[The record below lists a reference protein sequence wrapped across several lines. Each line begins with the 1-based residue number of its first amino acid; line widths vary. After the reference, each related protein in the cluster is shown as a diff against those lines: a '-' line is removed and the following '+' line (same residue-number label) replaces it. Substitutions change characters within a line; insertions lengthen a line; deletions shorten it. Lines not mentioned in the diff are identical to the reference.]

1 MLALLGA
8 KGTAEAQQHLQR
20 IGAAESI
27 SFKFGGPIGD
37 SRPSHLL
44 LHFAKSKSAEIQTR
58 VAEQLFRA
66 HFEDEKDIT
75 ATEVLVE
82 AGVKAGLDTNEI
94 VAWLEGGHLT
104 VVEEEEREVKGRGI
118 KGVPQFVIAGK
129 HRFDGAADVM
139 DLFEA
144 FIEYKEGKE

>member
-1 MLALLGA
+1 MVALLGA
-8 KGTAEAQQHLQR
+8 KGTTDAQQYLQR
-20 IGAAESI
+20 VGAGESI
-27 SFKFGGPIGD
+27 NFKFGGPIGN

-44 LHFAKSKSAEIQTR
+44 LHLAKSKSAEIQTR

-82 AGVKAGLDTNEI
+82 AGVEAGLERNEI
-94 VAWLEGGHLT
+94 VAWLEGNQLT
-104 VVEEEEREVKGRGI
+104 AVEEEEREVKGRGI

-129 HRFDGAADVM
+129 KRFEGASDVM